1 MNKLNEQ
8 AAREMTMRYL
18 SLFAMLFVMLFI
30 CANGTAIAGE
40 ADVVA
45 VKATKTGNQTY
56 RFDVTIRHEDTS
68 WEHYADSWEVLAP
81 DGSILGT
88 RVLAHPHINEQPFTR
103 SLSGVKIPAGINQ
116 VKIRAHDSV
125 HAFGGETMVVDL
137 N

>member
-1 MNKLNEQ
+1 MK
-8 AAREMTMRYL
+8 YI
-18 SLFAMLFVMLFI
+18 SLFTLVFALLII
-30 CANGTAIAGE
+30 CATGIAIADE

-45 VKATKTGNQTY
+45 VKATQTGKQTY
-56 RFDVTIRHEDTS
+56 RFDVTIRHDDTN

-116 VKIRAHDSV
+116 VKIRVHDSV
-125 HAFGGETMVVDL
+125 HAFGGDTMVVDL